1 MSPFGPVASGDTTE
15 RKKAAGTGTAA
26 IGDRRSHKPFHI
38 AEHVGLTQVA
48 KRHEHRHEPNANM
61 RRATNPGATGSS
73 IVRIADQKREYAH
86 SSKHDD
92 AERSKECRPRGGL
105 GTPHLILESLCQQ
118 TLDWVIPSFLA
129 VVSADDGPPR

>member
-1 MSPFGPVASGDTTE
+1 MSPFAPVASGDTTE

-38 AEHVGLTQVA
+38 AGQVGLTHVA
-48 KRHEHRHEPNANM
+48 KRHEHRHEPNASM

-86 SSKHDD
+86 STKHDGWQND
-92 AERSKECRPRGGL
+92 QKNAGHAAGWELPTLFLSHFATDSRL
-105 GTPHLILESLCQQ
+105 GNSQLSCGSI
-118 TLDWVIPSFLA
+118 
-129 VVSADDGPPR
+129 G